1 MGIFDQLAGLEEG
14 YTRRHLK
21 TLDEA
26 GGAKKSSP
34 AATTDYGPAPRNTVH
49 GTPNSAF
56 RPQPKQDYG
65 SDATMKGKK
74 KAAALRSSKPYQYG
88 TK

>member
-1 MGIFDQLAGLEEG
+1 MSIFDQLAGLEEG

-21 TLDEA
+21 TLDE
-26 GGAKKSSP
+26 GGTPVKSTP
-34 AATTDYGPAPRNTVH
+34 QTYADHGPTPRNTVH

-56 RPQPKQDYG
+56 HPQAKPNFGGDG
-65 SDATMKGKK
+65 TMKGKK